1 MSIHYVVKQKKNPR
15 DLSSDP
21 KYYLVSK
28 SFSAIDRDFLIQD
41 MVTNTS
47 LNFQEAATGID
58 YLFKVIPKYISV
70 GHTVVIGKMGYFTVA
85 IKSEG
90 SDTEEEAT
98 TDKIKRKRLV
108 FVAGREIRKQINEM
122 TAEKHTKMQ

>member
-1 MSIHYVVKQKKNPR
+1 MSIHYVVKQKKNPK
-15 DLSSDP
+15 DLFADP

-28 SFSAIDRDFLIQD
+28 SFSAIDRDFLIRD
-41 MVTNTS
+41 MVSNTS
-47 LNFQEAATGID
+47 LNFHEAATGID
-58 YLFKVIPKYISV
+58 YLFKAIPKYISV
-70 GHTVVIGKMGYFTVA
+70 GHTVIIGKMGYFTVS

-108 FVAGREIRKQINEM
+108 FVAGKEIRKQINEM